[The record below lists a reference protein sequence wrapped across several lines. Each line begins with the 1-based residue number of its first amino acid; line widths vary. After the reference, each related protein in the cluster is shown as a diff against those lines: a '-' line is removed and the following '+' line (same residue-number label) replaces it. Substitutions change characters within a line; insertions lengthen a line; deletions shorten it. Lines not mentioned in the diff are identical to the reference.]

1 MESKPSQ
8 NTINSTVTQ
17 ELLDYYGYSST
28 IAWNKYFLIDCKKN
42 TDDSCNTVHKS
53 KNTLSEKDWFER
65 LDIQQ
70 RIESIST
77 VATDNMQ
84 LVYDIKDSL
93 NQLEEKYNTID
104 ESEEQGL
111 SNEEYLSKSRTSS
124 SLNNAYYSQNS
135 MYQAIFN
142 LLKFKI
148 KINTI
153 EYSMLIINKNEFGA
167 WGKF

>member
-1 MESKPSQ
+1 M
-8 NTINSTVTQ
+8 
-17 ELLDYYGYSST
+17 
-28 IAWNKYFLIDCKKN
+28 IDCKKN

-124 SLNNAYYSQNS
+124 SLNNAYYSQNWDVS
-135 MYQAIFN
+135 HLSEYPRCIHILIRN
-142 LLKFKI
+142 LTFFS
-148 KINTI
+148 
-153 EYSMLIINKNEFGA
+153 YKNEEDTISYYEDLVLDADEFYETLNNTLDEI
-167 WGKF
+167 K